1 MPQSIHVKKI
11 CTTIIFVLTSN
22 FIKRKDSTVKDNST
36 GKNKDFY
43 DLGKQMFDRIQPLKP
58 KTNPI
63 QADIDLLYQAN
74 SADVEALEDA
84 KITLNVIKEVDPG
97 VYDEIID
104 SSLALINKA
113 LGMSYS
119 DAMERVALKA
129 GGQ

>member
-1 MPQSIHVKKI
+1 M
-11 CTTIIFVLTSN
+11 
-22 FIKRKDSTVKDNST
+22 KDNST

-58 KTNPI
+58 KANPI
-63 QADIDLLYQAN
+63 QADVDLLYQAN

-104 SSLALINKA
+104 SCLVLINKA

-119 DAMERVALKA
+119 DAMERVAIKA
-129 GGQ
+129 GGKV

>member
-11 CTTIIFVLTSN
+11 CTTIIFVLISK
-22 FIKRKDSTVKDNST
+22 FIKRKDSKVIDNST
-36 GKNKDFY
+36 GKSKDFY

-63 QADIDLLYQAN
+63 QKDIDLLYEAN

-97 VYDEIID
+97 TFDEIID

-113 LGMSYS
+113 LGMSYG
-119 DAMERVALKA
+119 DAMERVAIKA
-129 GGQ
+129 GGK

>member
-1 MPQSIHVKKI
+1 M
-11 CTTIIFVLTSN
+11 
-22 FIKRKDSTVKDNST
+22 KDNST

-58 KTNPI
+58 KVNPI
-63 QADIDLLYQAN
+63 QTDIDLLYQAN
-74 SADVEALEDA
+74 SADIEALEDA

-119 DAMERVALKA
+119 DAIERIAIKA
-129 GGQ
+129 GSQ

>member
-1 MPQSIHVKKI
+1 
-11 CTTIIFVLTSN
+11 
-22 FIKRKDSTVKDNST
+22 VKDNST

-63 QADIDLLYQAN
+63 QEDIDLLYEAN